1 MAGMDPSGGLETPW
15 VERLADFNEVLRR
28 TRGFRRVVV
37 DMPLGLPAD
46 GCRRDCDGLAK
57 RALGRHHS
65 RVFPAPP
72 RSLLAKLRET
82 DRALTPALQETV
94 CEFHPELVWQR
105 LAGELVPS
113 KHQPVGLELRW
124 RLLTERFPGFGT
136 LRGRQRTL
144 GAGVKEDD
152 LLDALVGLELA
163 RRWVADPDG
172 TGVTRLPAQP
182 THDARGLRM
191 EIWF

>member
-1 MAGMDPSGGLETPW
+1 
-15 VERLADFNEVLRR
+15 
-28 TRGFRRVVV
+28 
-37 DMPLGLPAD
+37 MPLGLPAD

-72 RSLLAKLRET
+72 RSLLSCADYAAFNREHRRQFDGAGVSRQTFGLMAKLRET
-82 DRALTPALQETV
+82 DRALTPDLQETV